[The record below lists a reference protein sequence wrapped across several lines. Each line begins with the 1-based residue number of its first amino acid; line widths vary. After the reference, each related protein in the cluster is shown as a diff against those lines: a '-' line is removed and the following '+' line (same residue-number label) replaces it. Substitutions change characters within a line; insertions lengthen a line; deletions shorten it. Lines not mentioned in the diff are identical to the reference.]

1 VHSADSTV
9 ERAFAAI
16 GIFFWIYRDSKSLL
30 QSQAIITKRSLNC
43 WIRWM
48 QPMFW

>member
-16 GIFFWIYRDSKSLL
+16 GILLDSSWI
-30 QSQAIITKRSLNC
+30 
-43 WIRWM
+43 
-48 QPMFW
+48 